1 MTLSRVKWGAVT
13 ITGLLLLVIA
23 LSVALKLQSLS
34 KVVITQQNR
43 QLAQQK
49 ASAEMLATNVLRATA
64 LFSDIARAT
73 QDANQA
79 GDEES
84 ERRVVVIQK
93 LVRGNSCATEPVP
106 RPAADQLR
114 AHRDKIRTGSA
125 STDTGESAG

>member
-49 ASAEMLATNVLRATA
+49 ASAEMLATNVLRVTA

-93 LVRGNSCATEPVP
+93 LVRGNSCATEHVP

-114 AHRDKIRTGSA
+114 AHRDKVRTGSA

>member
-49 ASAEMLATNVLRATA
+49 AAAEMLATNVLRATA

>member
-49 ASAEMLATNVLRATA
+49 AAAEMLATNVLRATA

-93 LVRGNSCATEPVP
+93 LVRGNSCAT
-106 RPAADQLR
+106 
-114 AHRDKIRTGSA
+114 
-125 STDTGESAG
+125 

>member
-43 QLAQQK
+43 QLAQEK
-49 ASAEMLATNVLRATA
+49 ASAEILATNVLRATA

-114 AHRDKIRTGSA
+114 AHRDKVRTGSA

>member
-34 KVVITQQNR
+34 KVVVTQQNR

-49 ASAEMLATNVLRATA
+49 AAAEMLATNVLRATA

-114 AHRDKIRTGSA
+114 AHRDKVRTGSA

>member
-43 QLAQQK
+43 QLAKQK
-49 ASAEMLATNVLRATA
+49 AAAEMFATNVLRATA

-114 AHRDKIRTGSA
+114 AHRDKVRTGSA
-125 STDTGESAG
+125 STDTSESAG

>member
-1 MTLSRVKWGAVT
+1 MTLSRVKWRAVT

-43 QLAQQK
+43 QLAHEK

-64 LFSDIARAT
+64 LFNDIARAT

-93 LVRGNSCATEPVP
+93 LVRGNNCATESVP

>member
-114 AHRDKIRTGSA
+114 AHRDKVRTGSA

>member
-49 ASAEMLATNVLRATA
+49 AAAEMLATNVLRATA

-114 AHRDKIRTGSA
+114 AHRDKVRTGSA

>member
-13 ITGLLLLVIA
+13 ITGLFLLVIA

-34 KVVITQQNR
+34 KALLTQQNR
-43 QLAQQK
+43 QLAQEK
-49 ASAEMLATNVLRATA
+49 ASAEILATNVLRATA

-73 QDANQA
+73 QYANQV
-79 GDEES
+79 GNEES
-84 ERRVVVIQK
+84 ERRVVVIHK

-114 AHRDKIRTGSA
+114 AHRDKVRTGAASA
-125 STDTGESAG
+125 HSGESAG

>member
-1 MTLSRVKWGAVT
+1 MIFSRVKWGAVT
-13 ITGLLLLVIA
+13 ITGLLLLVMA
-23 LSVALKLQSLS
+23 LGVILRLQSLS

-49 ASAEMLATNVLRATA
+49 AAAEMLATNVLRATV

-114 AHRDKIRTGSA
+114 AHRDKVRTGSA

>member
-49 ASAEMLATNVLRATA
+49 AAAEMLATDVLRATA

-114 AHRDKIRTGSA
+114 AHRDKVRTGSA

>member
-49 ASAEMLATNVLRATA
+49 AAAEMLATNVLRATA

-114 AHRDKIRTGSA
+114 AHRDKVRTGSA
-125 STDTGESAG
+125 STDTSESAG

>member
-1 MTLSRVKWGAVT
+1 MTLSRIKWGAVT
-13 ITGLLLLVIA
+13 ITGLLLLVMA
-23 LSVALKLQSLS
+23 LGFILRLQSLS
-34 KVVITQQNR
+34 KALLTQQNR
-43 QLAQQK
+43 QLAQEK
-49 ASAEMLATNVLRATA
+49 ASAEMITTNVLRAAA

-114 AHRDKIRTGSA
+114 AHRDKVRTGSA
-125 STDTGESAG
+125 STDTSESAG

>member
-23 LSVALKLQSLS
+23 LSVILRVQSLS
-34 KVVITQQNR
+34 KALLTQQNR
-43 QLAQQK
+43 QLAEEK
-49 ASAEMLATNVLRATA
+49 ASAEMRATNVLRATA
-64 LFSDIARAT
+64 LFSNIARAT

-114 AHRDKIRTGSA
+114 AHRDKVRTGSA

>member
-49 ASAEMLATNVLRATA
+49 AAAEMFATNVLRATA

-114 AHRDKIRTGSA
+114 AHRDKVRTGSA
-125 STDTGESAG
+125 STDTSESAG

>member
-1 MTLSRVKWGAVT
+1 MTLSRIKWGAVT
-13 ITGLLLLVIA
+13 ITALLILVTT
-23 LSVALKLQSLS
+23 LSVTLKLQSLS
-34 KVVITQQNR
+34 KAVLTQQNR

-49 ASAEMLATNVLRATA
+49 AAAEMLATNVLRATA

-114 AHRDKIRTGSA
+114 AHRDKVRTGSA
-125 STDTGESAG
+125 STDTSESAG

>member
-23 LSVALKLQSLS
+23 LSVALKLQYLS

-49 ASAEMLATNVLRATA
+49 AAAEMLATNVLRATA

-114 AHRDKIRTGSA
+114 AHRDKVRTGSA
-125 STDTGESAG
+125 STDIP

>member
-43 QLAQQK
+43 QLAQGK
-49 ASAEMLATNVLRATA
+49 ASAEMIANNVLRATV
-64 LFSDIARAT
+64 LFSDIAQAT
-73 QDANQA
+73 HNANQVSNA
-79 GDEES
+79 ES
-84 ERRVVVIQK
+84 ERRVVVIRK

-114 AHRDKIRTGSA
+114 AHRDKVRTGSA

>member
-49 ASAEMLATNVLRATA
+49 AAAEMLATNVLTATA

-114 AHRDKIRTGSA
+114 AHRDKVRTGSA
-125 STDTGESAG
+125 STDTSESAG

>member
-43 QLAQQK
+43 QLAHEK

-64 LFSDIARAT
+64 LFNDIARAT

-93 LVRGNSCATEPVP
+93 LVRGNNCATESVL

-114 AHRDKIRTGSA
+114 AHRDKVRTGSA
-125 STDTGESAG
+125 STDTVESAG

>member
-49 ASAEMLATNVLRATA
+49 AAAEMLATNVLRATA

-73 QDANQA
+73 HEANQVINA
-79 GDEES
+79 ES
-84 ERRVVVIQK
+84 ERSVVVIRK
-93 LVRGNSCATEPVP
+93 MVKGNSCATEPVP

-114 AHRDKIRTGSA
+114 AHRDKVRTGSA
-125 STDTGESAG
+125 STDTSESAG

>member
-43 QLAQQK
+43 QLAHEK
-49 ASAEMLATNVLRATA
+49 GSAEMLATNVLRATA

-93 LVRGNSCATEPVP
+93 LVRGNSCATESVP

-114 AHRDKIRTGSA
+114 AHRDKVRTGSA